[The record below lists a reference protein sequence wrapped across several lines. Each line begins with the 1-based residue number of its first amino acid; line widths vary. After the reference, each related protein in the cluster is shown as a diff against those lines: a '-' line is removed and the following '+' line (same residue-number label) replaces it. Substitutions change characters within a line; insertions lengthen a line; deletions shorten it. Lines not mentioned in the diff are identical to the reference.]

1 MKTPNFLS
9 FFKKSLRNKNLRN
22 GLVNSTWIIIGK
34 ILQILISLIV
44 GILTARFLG
53 PTDYGLIS
61 FSTTII
67 TFFLIITNLGLEN
80 IIVKEISYNTDDT
93 NKIIGTSIA
102 LRIFMALFSIII
114 ILISGFYLFSNS
126 NLYLVL
132 IIMSSLL
139 ILKSFDFLDLYYQH
153 FSKSSTTVK
162 IRVVS
167 FLVMVIYKI
176 ILLLFNA
183 SIFYFAATLVVE
195 AFFYSLLIGYKFFR
209 VINFEFS
216 LKYSF
221 YLLKSGFYFL
231 LSTIFIYL
239 YSEFD
244 KFIIGDFLG
253 TQSLGI
259 YVSQI
264 SIANIWTIIPLA
276 LVQSFRP
283 FILKQYKLDK
293 KVFLKYFKYL
303 LCLIYWIGILFTFI
317 LFLLGNEISL
327 FLYGVEFQGPIF
339 LLPILSFSITLGYL
353 GVARN
358 IWISAENFSAF
369 TIYFFLIGSVSS
381 IVMNLLFIRN
391 FGLYGIA
398 FTSLMTQVIILF
410 FSPLIFRKT
419 SSFTLLL
426 LQAILFK
433 F

>member
-9 FFKKSLRNKNLRN
+9 FFKKSLRNKNFRI

-209 VINFEFS
+209 VINFEF
-216 LKYSF
+216 
-221 YLLKSGFYFL
+221 
-231 LSTIFIYL
+231 
-239 YSEFD
+239 
-244 KFIIGDFLG
+244 
-253 TQSLGI
+253 
-259 YVSQI
+259 
-264 SIANIWTIIPLA
+264 
-276 LVQSFRP
+276 
-283 FILKQYKLDK
+283 
-293 KVFLKYFKYL
+293 
-303 LCLIYWIGILFTFI
+303 
-317 LFLLGNEISL
+317 
-327 FLYGVEFQGPIF
+327 
-339 LLPILSFSITLGYL
+339 
-353 GVARN
+353 
-358 IWISAENFSAF
+358 
-369 TIYFFLIGSVSS
+369 
-381 IVMNLLFIRN
+381 
-391 FGLYGIA
+391 
-398 FTSLMTQVIILF
+398 
-410 FSPLIFRKT
+410 
-419 SSFTLLL
+419 
-426 LQAILFK
+426 
-433 F
+433 